1 MSSCCSPD
9 KRAGKHRSIKGISDE
24 ARQQYWQAYELMHQ
38 GRTEDALNRFK
49 HTLEISPD
57 YPEALHE
64 TANCLQDLGRHE
76 EASRYYSRALRMIGD
91 RLYEIGRYEE
101 SKGRYWTAIRRYEEA
116 GAFYDEQPAPD
127 R

>member
-1 MSSCCSPD
+1 MTSSCIPE
-9 KRAGKHRSIKGISDE
+9 KRAGKDQSSRGISDE
-24 ARQQYWQAYELMHQ
+24 ARQQFCQAYELMHQ
-38 GRTEDALNRFK
+38 GKTEDALSFFR
-49 HTLEISPD
+49 HALDIAPD
-57 YPEALHE
+57 YTEALHE

-101 SKGRYWTAIRRYEEA
+101 SKGRYWNAIRRYEEA
-116 GAFYDEQPAPD
+116 GAFYEDQSAPD